1 MCAAK
6 TIKSQTLPVVIT
18 SHLIC
23 LQRARDELAKTVLA
37 LEYRVLEAEDEAIKL
52 RTEVQTLREA
62 SVEPSKASTKET
74 SAAATSTAAEIE
86 KALRSDLE
94 ILLKELDTER
104 KSSAK
109 CLKAAESAQN
119 EASKAAEKLVAAEKT
134 IRSLKRSGGKTSA
147 AAAGVEADATPEQLH
162 ERITSLKN
170 ARDRLIEALD
180 TQAAEAERLVIENTA
195 LATAVAES
203 RESAGLWEAQAQEAL
218 TQSNNLKDLIEE
230 SAQWTS
236 SSGIENQVL
245 EGGHSGGTADD
256 PHSSAEARC
265 QELESKFL
273 IEQARCASLEVQVR
287 SLCAELT
294 RVVADSAGLHRA
306 TQPLL
311 SDIETRLSALLKTR
325 VR

>member
-1 MCAAK
+1 
-6 TIKSQTLPVVIT
+6 
-18 SHLIC
+18 
-23 LQRARDELAKTVLA
+23 LQRARDELVKTVLA
-37 LEYRVLEAEDEAIKL
+37 LEYRVLEAEDEASKL
-52 RTEVQTLREA
+52 RKEVETLHDA
-62 SVEPSKASTKET
+62 SVEASKASSIGTR
-74 SAAATSTAAEIE
+74 AAAASTAAEIE

-104 KSSAK
+104 KASAK
-109 CLKAAESAQN
+109 LLKVVDSAQN

-134 IRSLKRSGGKTSA
+134 IRSLKRSGGKTSSA
-147 AAAGVEADATPEQLH
+147 AAAGVEADATPEQLY

-180 TQAAEAERLVIENTA
+180 TQAAEAERLGIENTA
-195 LATAVAES
+195 LAAAVGEARNTAA
-203 RESAGLWEAQAQEAL
+203 LWEAQAQEAL
-218 TQSNNLKDLIEE
+218 IQSNNLKDLLEE
-230 SAQWTS
+230 SAQWS
-236 SSGIENQVL
+236 SSSIIENQFP
-245 EGGHSGGTADD
+245 EGRASGGADAVTR
-256 PHSSAEARC
+256 SNSAEVKC

-306 TQPLL
+306 AQPLL
-311 SDIETRLSALLKTR
+311 NDVEMRLSALLKAR